1 MDVLWMFM
9 DASDSGCFWMFMD
22 VYGRYNYS
30 SLGLES
36 MGMTQDPN
44 MGRKV
49 SIIFQAIFSGE
60 ILGNIAL
67 LTTKDLR

>member
-1 MDVLWMFM
+1 
-9 DASDSGCFWMFMD
+9 MD

-49 SIIFQAIFSGE
+49 SSIFQAIFSGE
-60 ILGNIAL
+60 IE
-67 LTTKDLR
+67 T